1 MLFESAFRYHQSGNL
16 IPAEAAYQRILKNHP
31 RHFDALHMLG
41 VLICQKGEL
50 RQGIELLKQAV
61 SLNPLDPTCH
71 NNLGKALHDLGKPK
85 EAIDCFQK
93 AIAIHPKFTLAYCNL
108 GNSLNAVGKAREAIE
123 HCLKAI
129 RLDPHCAEAHNNL
142 GDAFYNLGKPEQAYR
157 SYQKAITLKP
167 DFAKAYYNLAITCDA
182 LGNKQEALLCY
193 EKSIELKP
201 DFASAYNDLGIIHKD
216 MGNHE
221 AAILCYRKAIE
232 LKPDFA
238 AAYNNIGNLLNDS
251 GSMEQAIESYEKAVE
266 MKADFTEAL
275 SNLASLFEQTNQ
287 VDKAKKIIAKALRC
301 DPQNPLANY
310 VAARCERRQ
319 GRFARALEL
328 LQNVNLSPAISKACP
343 GILYEKGIL
352 YDRLGEFD
360 KAFQCFSAAN
370 KNVAQ
375 SLLAN
380 QIDKQH
386 YILKI
391 EKLRSNLLAE
401 RDSYVDTRPHHSDDV
416 SPVFLMG
423 FPRSGTTLLDQIL
436 SACVDV
442 ETLEEKPLVQTMI
455 MEFQNQGFRYPED
468 LPRIDETL
476 AKELKAA
483 YERKLSEYLPYPG
496 YKTIIDKL
504 PLNTID
510 LGLIYRVFPESK
522 IIFAMRH
529 PADVC
534 LSCFF
539 QNFQLNEAM
548 IHFLEL
554 NDTAKFYHLVMSLWN
569 EYTNKLPLNVHV
581 IRYEDLIRNFD
592 AETKKLFDY
601 LSISWNPSIRNFHA
615 HAKARKKIAT
625 PSYHQVIEPIYNRSM
640 YRWKK
645 YLKHLE
651 PIFEVLKPHARK
663 FGYTFVEKVPAQV
676 NRQSKWIQPIAYS
689 PFSNS
694 AAN

>member
-1 MLFESAFRYHQSGNL
+1 MQAAETAYH
-16 IPAEAAYQRILKNHP
+16 RILQDHP

-41 VLICQKGEL
+41 VLLCQKGDL
-50 RQGIELLKQAV
+50 DQGIRLLQQAISV
-61 SLNPLDPTCH
+61 NPRDPACC
-71 NNLGKALHDLGKPK
+71 NNLGKALHDMGKPK
-85 EAIDCFQK
+85 QAIDCFQK
-93 AIAIHPKFTLAYCNL
+93 AVTLHPKFTLAYCNL
-108 GNSLNAVGKAREAIE
+108 GNSLNAVGESQLAAEYCQKALE
-123 HCLKAI
+123 
-129 RLDPHCAEAHNNL
+129 LDPSCAEAHNNL
-142 GDAFYNLGKPEQAYR
+142 GNAYHNMGKLKEAYQ

-167 DFAKAYYNLAITCDA
+167 DFAKAYYNMAMICDG
-182 LGNKQEALLCY
+182 LGNIQEALHCY
-193 EKSIELKP
+193 EKCIELKP
-201 DFASAYNDLGIIHKD
+201 DFSQAYNNLGIIHKET
-216 MGNHE
+216 GNPE
-221 AAILCYRKAIE
+221 AAMVCYRKAIE

-238 AAYNNIGNLLNDS
+238 AAYNNLGNLLNDL
-251 GSMEQAIESYEKAVE
+251 GNLKQAIECYEKAVE
-266 MKADFTEAL
+266 LKPDFAEAL

-436 SACVDV
+436 SICKEV

-455 MEFQNQGFRYPED
+455 IQFQEHGFRYPED
-468 LPRIDETL
+468 LHRIDEAI
-476 AKELKAA
+476 AKYLRNA
-483 YERKLSEYLPYPG
+483 YRQKLEAYLPCPKG
-496 YKTIIDKL
+496 KLVVDKL
-504 PLNTID
+504 PLNIID
-510 LGLIYRVFPESK
+510 LGLIHRVFPESK
-522 IIFAMRH
+522 IIFALRH
-529 PADVC
+529 PLDVC

-548 IHFLEL
+548 IHFLDL
-554 NDTAKFYHLVMSLWN
+554 DDTARFYDRVMHLWN
-569 EYTNKLPLNVHV
+569 AYTQRLPINFHV
-581 IRYEDLIRNFD
+581 IRYENLVRDFD
-592 AETKKLFDY
+592 TETKRVFDY
-601 LSISWNPSIRNFHA
+601 LSLPWDPSIRNYHH
-615 HAKARKKIAT
+615 HAKTRKKIAT
-625 PSYHQVIEPIYNRSM
+625 PSYHQVVEPLYDRSVD
-640 YRWKK
+640 RWKN
-645 YLKHLE
+645 YLKHIQ
-651 PIFEVLKPHARK
+651 PIVGVLSVHIQA
-663 FGYTFVEKVPAQV
+663 FGYSITETASIPA

-689 PFSNS
+689 PSSNS